1 MAGVGRM
8 VSVHIILRGRLED
21 KSAGMQWLWLA
32 GAVSWRFHR
41 NRRLQDIRLSR

>member
-1 MAGVGRM
+1 MAGVGWM

-21 KSAGMQWLWLA
+21 KSAGMQWLA
-32 GAVSWRFHR
+32 GAVYWRFHR